1 MRPSAAEM
9 KDPLMTPETPRPRRR
24 GRPSSPVLSREGITA
39 SAIRIVSARGYEDL
53 TMASLARELGVST
66 SALYN
71 HVSSKQDVLLL
82 LQDRLNEQIDTS
94 GFGTLEWDEALRR
107 WAISYRDCYIRHTE
121 LIPIMAVLPVADAP
135 QTLGMYERVTAALED
150 AGIPGPEAVDMIVGV
165 EALVFGAAYDAS
177 APADIFNPGRR
188 ADLAP
193 RFTEAASARVRD
205 ARTAADRAFTLTLD
219 ALIDGLRRH
228 VAAHPAGD

>member
-1 MRPSAAEM
+1 MS
-9 KDPLMTPETPRPRRR
+9 PEQTRPRRR
-24 GRPSSPVLSREGITA
+24 GRPSSPVLSREGITTA
-39 SAIRIVSARGYEDL
+39 AIRIVSTRGYRDL

-71 HVSSKQDVLLL
+71 HVSSKRDVMLL
-82 LQDRLNEQIDTS
+82 LQDRLNEQIDTT
-94 GFGTLEWDEALRR
+94 GFQSLPWDQALRR

-135 QTLGMYERVTAALED
+135 QTLVMYERVTAALED
-150 AGIPGPEAVDMIVGV
+150 AGIPGPDAVDVIVGV

-177 APADIFNPGRR
+177 APADIFDPGRR

-193 RFTEAASARVRD
+193 RFGRAAAARDETPAPR
-205 ARTAADRAFTLTLD
+205 RTAPSCSPWTL
-219 ALIDGLRRH
+219 
-228 VAAHPAGD
+228 